1 MPALNFG
8 EVGFRLGFKMA
19 VVTMDSARSR
29 GSAACRIVCRGARHR
44 AARRP
49 SARQELPQAEE
60 RSEARHLGLLPEP
73 R

>member
-29 GSAACRIVCRGARHR
+29 GSAACRIACRGARHR
-44 AARRP
+44 GYSQLSVVPCLVNGFMPRVGRRW
-49 SARQELPQAEE
+49 
-60 RSEARHLGLLPEP
+60 
-73 R
+73 